1 MALRSAATQ
10 AATLLRLRGR
20 PALTQSIYV
29 PLARRFSTTQVAS
42 DEVRDGLHYA
52 ETHEWV
58 KVDGDIGTIGISDHA
73 QKALGDLVF
82 IELPEGGSAVTA
94 KTRFGLVES
103 VKAVSEV
110 YSPVS
115 GEVVETNSSLSET
128 PETVNSSPYDEGW
141 LIKVKLSDKSEL
153 ENLMN
158 KEKYAEHQDG
168 H

>member
-1 MALRSAATQ
+1 M
-10 AATLLRLRGR
+10 LRLRGR

>member
-1 MALRSAATQ
+1 MSFSQSCETRAVEVI
-10 AATLLRLRGR
+10 
-20 PALTQSIYV
+20 LTQI
-29 PLARRFSTTQVAS
+29 
-42 DEVRDGLHYA
+42 
-52 ETHEWV
+52 V
-58 KVDGDIGTIGISDHA
+58 K

-128 PETVNSSPYDEGW
+128 PETVSFDILQVPEVPNFD
-141 LIKVKLSDKSEL
+141 
-153 ENLMN
+153 NL
-158 KEKYAEHQDG
+158 
-168 H
+168 